1 MKNPVYQRIEDN
13 LRIEELLAL
22 LGIAR
27 SLRSQMCTIIHEA
40 FEEYKKICRNY
51 SIKPRGKATFRKYIY
66 YFVRLNLINVE
77 PIKNKAEQGRFLKIS
92 LVKISPSEL
101 TKFLNSIIKNHDFLK
116 EEKTLNLSYDKIV
129 S

>member
-1 MKNPVYQRIEDN
+1 MENPIYQRIEDN
-13 LRIEELLAL
+13 LRTEELFAL

-27 SLRSQMCTIIHEA
+27 SLKSQMCAVVHEA
-40 FEEYKKICRNY
+40 FEEYKKICRSYN
-51 SIKPRGKATFRKYIY
+51 IRPHGKASFRKYTY
-66 YFVRLNLINVE
+66 YFEQLNLIAVE

-101 TKFLNSIIKNHDFLK
+101 TEFLNSVIKNQDFLK